1 MSGKEL
7 TGRKVLIITVS
18 AFAVVIGVN
27 LTLAFQ
33 AIHTFPGLEVE
44 NSYVA
49 SQEFDAARD
58 AQLALGW
65 TADARYDSA
74 ARLFV
79 LRITDAAGR
88 PARVPEVGVTIGRK
102 TSNRDDRRPELLY
115 YNGEFTAPLD
125 LGPGYW
131 TVRLEA
137 RAEDGTPFRQR
148 LELYVRS

>member
-18 AFAVVIGVN
+18 AFAVVIGIN

-33 AIHTFPGLEVE
+33 AVRTFPGLEVD

-49 SQEFDAARD
+49 SQQFDADRD
-58 AQLALGW
+58 AQEALGW
-65 TADARYDSA
+65 TVTADYDEGEN
-74 ARLFV
+74 LFV
-79 LRITDAAGR
+79 LRFTDAETR
-88 PARVPEVGVTIGRK
+88 PVQVPAIDLTIGRA
-102 TSNRDDRRPELLY
+102 TSNRDDRRPELIY
-115 YNGEFTAPLD
+115 YNGAYSAPLD

-131 TVRLEA
+131 TIRLEA

-148 LELYVRS
+148 LELFVKG